1 MINRQSHYICI
12 SFHYCTLKVM
22 DKKELE
28 SILESQRKFFASGKT
43 LDIDYRLANL
53 KKLKSLILQYED
65 ELKTALQKDFHKP
78 GFEVFGSESRF
89 SVAEINLIIRNLKR
103 WSGKRRVRTSIAN
116 FPARSY
122 VVPQPYGQVLILSPW
137 NYPFQLSMVPLTG
150 ALAAGNCIVLKVSQK
165 VPGTIEVIS
174 KIVSHFPKELI
185 LLVTGEHSR
194 SDYLL
199 NFPFDHIFFTGSTA
213 VGRKVMTKAAA
224 NLTPVTLELG
234 GKNPCVVAA
243 DAKLSYA
250 AKRIASGKFINA
262 GQTCVSPDYL
272 LVDDKVK
279 ERFLELLVSEIKLFY
294 GEDPYVSQDFSRMI
308 NAEKTERMGSFLKNG
323 NIITGGIADP
333 ETCYVA
339 PTIITGV
346 KPEDPVMQEE
356 IFGPVLPVIT
366 FDDFAEVYSVI
377 NCNPKPL
384 AAYIFT
390 TSKKL
395 TREFLS
401 GTQSGAAAVNDT
413 VMQIASPHL
422 PFGGFGPSGMGRY
435 HGRKSFET
443 FSNMRSVMEKSNL
456 IDIPVRYPPYTAF
469 KEKLLRLLMR

>member
-1 MINRQSHYICI
+1 MEKEELLPIFEKQRQ
-12 SFHYCTLKVM
+12 
-22 DKKELE
+22 
-28 SILESQRKFFASGKT
+28 FFATGKT
-43 LDIDYRLANL
+43 LDLDFRIGNL
-53 KKLKSLILQYED
+53 KKLSSLILKYED
-65 ELKTALQKDFHKP
+65 ELKIALQKDFHKSE
-78 GFEVFGSESRF
+78 FEVLGTESRF
-89 SVAEINLIIRNLKR
+89 TVAEISLMIRNLKK
-103 WSGKRRVRTSIAN
+103 WSGRQRARTSIVN

-122 VVPQPYGQVLILSPW
+122 IVPQPYGQVLILSPW
-137 NYPFQLSMVPLTG
+137 NYPFQLSMVPATG
-150 ALAAGNCIVLKVSQK
+150 ALAAGNCVVLKVSQK
-165 VPGTIEVIS
+165 VPNTLEVIS
-174 KIVSHFPKELI
+174 KIISHFPEELI
-185 LLVTGEHSR
+185 VLVKGESSL

-199 NFPFDHIFFTGSTA
+199 NFPFDYIFFTGSQD
-213 VGRKVMTKAAA
+213 VGQKVMKKAAE

-234 GKNPCVVAA
+234 GKNPCVVPG

-272 LVDDKVK
+272 LVDDRVK
-279 ERFLELLVSEIKLFY
+279 DRLLELLVKEIKSFY
-294 GEDPYVSQDFSRMI
+294 GEDPAISADYSRII
-308 NAEKTERMGSFLKNG
+308 NSEKTKRMGSFFTRG
-323 NIITGGIADP
+323 NIVTGGIMDAP
-333 ETCYVA
+333 SCYVA
-339 PTIITGV
+339 PTVISGV
-346 KPEDPVMQEE
+346 TPEDPVMQEE

-366 FDDFAEVYSVI
+366 FNDFAEVYDVI

-395 TREFLS
+395 AREFLS
-401 GTQSGAAAVNDT
+401 RTQSGTAAVNDT

-422 PFGGFGPSGMGRY
+422 PFGGIGPSGMGRY

-469 KEKLLRLLMR
+469 KEKVLRLLMR